1 METKNIKK
9 SLAKVAA
16 VWYSNSAKALSKL
29 RFRHQRKAPWR
40 RCLGLLPGGLLPGR
54 AYRLFMNPS
63 SHLQS
68 RLLRTPAPMDRRK
81 LSKLLI
87 TTPPFSV
94 RDERTADVVYHNS
107 TNCAMHF
114 LPLQGFRFRGAGKG
128 KEIQKG

>member
-16 VWYSNSAKALSKL
+16 VWYSKDAKAMSKL
-29 RFRHQRKAPWR
+29 RFRHQKRS
-40 RCLGLLPGGLLPGR
+40 PGGDVWVSCQGAFCVGR

-63 SHLQS
+63 SHLQT

-94 RDERTADVVYHNS
+94 RDERTADVVYHNP
-107 TNCAMHF
+107 TNCAMRF
-114 LPLQGFRFRGAGKG
+114 LPQEVALCQADC
-128 KEIQKG
+128 QKMVI